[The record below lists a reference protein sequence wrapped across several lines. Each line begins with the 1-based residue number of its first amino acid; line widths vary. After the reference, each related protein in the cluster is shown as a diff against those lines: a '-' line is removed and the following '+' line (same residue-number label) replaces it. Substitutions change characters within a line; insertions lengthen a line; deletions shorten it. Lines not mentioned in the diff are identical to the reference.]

1 MNARRHTVK
10 TGHEA
15 VTECISV
22 YRGILEDQEK
32 YGRLKKGHKTLTAI
46 QYIFIMTYARLEDV
60 KTGHGRESHSG
71 GLLS

>member
-1 MNARRHTVK
+1 MNARTCTAK

-22 YRGILEDQEK
+22 YREILEDQEK
-32 YGRLKKGHKTLTAI
+32 YGRLKEGHKTLTAI
-46 QYIFIMTYARLEDV
+46 QYIFIMTRCRLEDV
-60 KTGHGRESHSG
+60 KMGHGRETHSG